1 MIKIIKTRFL
11 SNLDLGCIRILNY
24 AHTWSKPCARI
35 LNEAHESFST
45 DLKSYIFT
53 NLIIQIYKHRNQI
66 SILEMLKS
74 KLA

>member
-11 SNLDLGCIRILNY
+11 SNLDSGCIR
-24 AHTWSKPCARI
+24 
-35 LNEAHESFST
+35 T
-45 DLKSYIFT
+45 DPKSYVFT

-66 SILEMLKS
+66 SKLEMLKS